1 MPDSS
6 RHALEKRVQK
16 AIFQH
21 ALFRWESAVVIA
33 LSLLLAAFSSLLPGN
48 VPAWAWLV
56 GGALSEA
63 ALVYISLNDPKTGE
77 KVVANLLQAEFKPER
92 LRSKELQNQ
101 IQKGLDYRQRITAA
115 IQTQSDGILKNNL
128 VTTAQVIDEWLE
140 NIYNLAVRLDRYEQ
154 QAEVLRRDR
163 QNAYNRI
170 MDLKSRQNEERD
182 NAVRSQI
189 QVTSDSMQ
197 RQIDTIDA
205 LENTMKR
212 ARLQLEHTLS
222 ALGTIYSQSMLVDA
236 KDIDSGRARRL
247 QHEIAEEV
255 HQLSDILSAMDEVY
269 EATPAQAV

>member
-128 VTTAQVIDEWLE
+128 VTTAQVIDVWLE

-170 MDLKSRQNEERD
+170 MDLKSRQNEARD

>member
-1 MPDSS
+1 MTSSS
-6 RHALEKRVQK
+6 RQALEKRVQK
-16 AIFQH
+16 ALFQH
-21 ALFRWESAVVIA
+21 ALFRWESAMVIA
-33 LSLLLAAFSSLLPGN
+33 LTLLLAAFSSLLPGDI
-48 VPAWAWLV
+48 PAWAWLV
-56 GGALSEA
+56 GGALGEA
-63 ALVYISLNDPKTGE
+63 ALVYVSLKDPKTGE

-115 IQTQSDGILKNNL
+115 IQTQADGILKDNL

-140 NIYNLAVRLDRYEQ
+140 NIYSLAERLDRYEQ
-154 QAEVLRRDR
+154 QAGVLLRDR
-163 QNAYNRI
+163 QNAYERI
-170 MDLKSRQNEERD
+170 MDLKSRQNQERD

-189 QVTSDSMQ
+189 EVTLESMQ

-269 EATPAQAV
+269 QATPDQPA

>member
-1 MPDSS
+1 MTSSS
-6 RHALEKRVQK
+6 RQALEKRVQK
-16 AIFQH
+16 ALFQH

-33 LSLLLAAFSSLLPGN
+33 LTLLLAAFSSRLPGDI
-48 VPAWAWLV
+48 PAWAWLV

-63 ALVYISLNDPKTGE
+63 ALVYVSLKDPKTGE

-115 IQTQSDGILKNNL
+115 IQTQADGILKDNL

-140 NIYNLAVRLDRYEQ
+140 NIYSLAERLDRYEQ
-154 QAEVLRRDR
+154 QAGVLQRDR
-163 QNAYNRI
+163 QNAYERI
-170 MDLKSRQNEERD
+170 MDLKSRQNQERD

-189 QVTSDSMQ
+189 QVTLESMQ
-197 RQIDTIDA
+197 RQIDTIDS

-269 EATPAQAV
+269 QATPDQPA